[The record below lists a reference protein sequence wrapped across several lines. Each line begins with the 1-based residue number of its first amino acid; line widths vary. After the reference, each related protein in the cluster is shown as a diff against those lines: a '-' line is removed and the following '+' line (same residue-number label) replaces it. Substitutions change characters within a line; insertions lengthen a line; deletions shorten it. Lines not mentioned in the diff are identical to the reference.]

1 MGPTQRKTVLFADF
15 FGSVKER
22 GIAAYVRDLE
32 ALCEPMADT
41 IMLRA
46 PAWVARRSPSVQNL
60 LLVLHE
66 QLFVPLY
73 AAWRRPDLIVYPY
86 NASSFVLALSRRT
99 VCVVHDLIPYQA
111 RTRRSRFA
119 LAYVACTARWHGALG
134 RRLVAVSPF
143 TARAMRTLPRFRSR
157 PILVIPNSFASLRGA
172 SVAEGPPTRR
182 RVTLISGSGPNKAFA
197 RAVALMAEA
206 ASDPRFAGLGFD
218 VVGFGDDH
226 AMAEAI
232 VAAARAGAMALPP
245 ITVHPL
251 LPREALDRLIADN
264 AAMWAH
270 SLAEGFGRA
279 VVEGRMAGRPVVMSR
294 LPVFRPLADAY
305 TFAYH
310 NGDGAEFR
318 DALATALDAS
328 AEPRPYRIV
337 DALRAEAVAGLREL
351 LDR

>member
-1 MGPTQRKTVLFADF
+1 MILFADF

-32 ALCEPMADT
+32 ALAAPMADT
-41 IMLRA
+41 VMLRA
-46 PAWVARRSPSVQNL
+46 PGWVARLSPGVQNL

-66 QLFVPLY
+66 QIVVPAY
-73 AAWRRPDLIVYPY
+73 ALWRRPDLIVYPY
-86 NASSFVLALSRRT
+86 NASSFVLALSDRT

-111 RTRRSRFA
+111 KTRRSGFA
-119 LAYVACTARWHGALG
+119 LAYVACTARWHALLG

-143 TARAMRTLPRFRSR
+143 TKRSMRALPWFRKR
-157 PILVIPNSFASLRGA
+157 PILVIPNSFASLREVRA
-172 SVAEGPPTRR
+172 AEGPPAHR

-197 RAVALMAEA
+197 QAIALMAA
-206 ASDPRFAGLGFD
+206 AAADPRFSGVGFD

-226 AMAEAI
+226 AEAEATI
-232 VAAARAGAMALPP
+232 AAARARGLTLPDV
-245 ITVHPL
+245 TVHPL
-251 LPREALDRLIADN
+251 LPRATLDRMIADN

-294 LPVFRPLADAY
+294 LPVFRPLADPF
-305 TFAYH
+305 TLAYH
-310 NGDGAEFR
+310 NEDSAEFCAALA
-318 DALATALDAS
+318 DALAAA

-337 DALRAEAVAGLREL
+337 DDLRAEATAGLKEL